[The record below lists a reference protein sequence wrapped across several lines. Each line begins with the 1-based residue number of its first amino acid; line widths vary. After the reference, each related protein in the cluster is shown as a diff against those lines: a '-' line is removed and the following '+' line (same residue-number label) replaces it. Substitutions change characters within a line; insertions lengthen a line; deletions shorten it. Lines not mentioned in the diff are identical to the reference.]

1 MNLSIVSFN
10 GTSLND
16 ASFAAYFP
24 RPSVMAGP
32 EGDAGFVERSYF
44 SPVYTYKRRKPRVLP
59 IHIKML
65 GTVASNVDTLKVL
78 FNPYANDEYKLLVAD
93 LNDSSKQYYVMGT
106 PISIPDVDGQEM
118 VVNLWVADP
127 VWKTET
133 ETSVTWTVTV
143 TGDQESITVGGSFY
157 SEPTF
162 EITPTAAKSGG
173 KAYRIFCPV
182 YNPSTTITYTDYPL
196 DIVNNA
202 LDTAALVADTTR
214 HVTINDGDGITDAD
228 ATITYDGEVGT
239 FPTSGL
245 AYLGTEQITY
255 TGKSATQL
263 TGCTR
268 GVNGTSAAAHLDD
281 VVIYASKM
289 EADGG
294 DIQVLVDGIAV
305 NYWLQDINNAT
316 TQIWINADLSAG
328 YTMTNGV
335 LIADSGAITTIT
347 LENSTANIDAINA
360 LPSNGR
366 LMIDSELFSYTGKN
380 VTTRQFTGVTREAF
394 NTTAAEHTVGDYVR
408 WIEHEIYIYHGAHD
422 LPAFVVNDN
431 YKPPIELDST
441 NAAWTWDATFAKTN
455 VSKGWKT
462 GAGWWRGGFPYYWD
476 DENDYYEH
484 DYGATICY
492 GYYESMAT
500 TAPSAQTNEASVI
513 FSVIGEYFINTGYAP
528 CVSINPGFPSGYEF
542 HGHPNCAYIPAGAT
556 HVEAHGNRWLS
567 SAAGT
572 DWYLTSATN
581 YLFRVGSATTPSSL
595 DQFSDFLD
603 GFSVAAPGVTDATDA
618 WTQASLDLGG
628 TYNYFLLYA
637 QRNVANDDGEI
648 RLEITDLTATLNS
661 SNLPVAAA
669 GSSYEYYHINAS
681 LSNTTTGDY
690 IDVDHYCNLN
700 TALIISTAEH
710 TVVDNDSGAYARG
723 AIQLST
729 YRHDWLKMTPGANV
743 LQWDETGATGLT
755 IVVKRRERKL

>member
-1 MNLSIVSFN
+1 MNLEIISFN

-16 ASFAAYFP
+16 SSFKAYFP
-24 RPSVMAGP
+24 KPSVMAGP

-44 SPVYTYKRRKPRVLP
+44 GPVFTYKRRKPRTLP
-59 IHIKML
+59 VHIKML
-65 GTVASNVDTLKVL
+65 GTVASNVDTLKAL
-78 FNPYANDEYKLLVAD
+78 FNPYANDEYKLLVKD
-93 LNDSSKQYYVMGT
+93 LNDSNKQYYVYGT

-133 ETSVTWTVTV
+133 ETSVSWSVTG

-182 YNPSTTITYTDYPL
+182 YNPSTTITYTNYPL

-202 LDTAALVADTTR
+202 LDTAALVADSTR

-239 FPTSGL
+239 FPTSGN

-255 TGKSATQL
+255 TGKSATEL

-268 GVNGTSAAAHLDD
+268 GVNGTSAAAHAND

-316 TQIWINADLSAG
+316 SQIWINANLSPG

-335 LIADSGAITTIT
+335 LIANSGAISTIT
-347 LENSTANIDAINA
+347 LENSAANIDAINA

-366 LMIDSELFSYTGKN
+366 LKIDDELFSYTGKN

-394 NTTAAEHTVGDYVR
+394 NTSAAEHTVGDNVR
-408 WIEHEIYIYHGAHD
+408 WIEHEIYIFHGIHD
-422 LPAFVVNDN
+422 LPTFTVDDD
-431 YKPPIELDST
+431 YKPYIELDST
-441 NAAWTWDATFAKTN
+441 NAAWTWDASFCATDSIASWIITRTATWRQYLSTFN
-455 VSKGWKT
+455 D
-462 GAGWWRGGFPYYWD
+462 PYAANFYTYASPYIG
-476 DENDYYEH
+476 N
-484 DYGATICY
+484 
-492 GYYESMAT
+492 YYESMAT
-500 TAPSAQTNEASVI
+500 SAPSTQTGRTNKT
-513 FSVIGEYFINTGYAP
+513 FSVLGQYAP
-528 CVSINPGFPSGYEF
+528 NTNYHAQYSKFGIHVPSGY
-542 HGHPNCAYIPAGAT
+542 T
-556 HVEAHGNRWLS
+556 HVTASGSRWLS
-567 SAAGT
+567 STAGT
-572 DWYLTSATN
+572 DWFLTTSGASE
-581 YLFRVGSATTPSSL
+581 FAKSIDGISL
-595 DQFSDFLD
+595 
-603 GFSVAAPGVTDATDA
+603 SVAFVVDAPGVTDTVDSWA
-618 WTQASLDLGG
+618 QSSLDLGG
-628 TYNYFLLYA
+628 TYYYFHV
-637 QRNVANDDGEI
+637 VASRSPANEDNEVRIELD
-648 RLEITDLTATLNS
+648 TFTATLS
-661 SNLPVAAA
+661 SDYPVASVVA
-669 GSSYEYYHINAS
+669 SSEYYHINAS
-681 LSNTTTGDY
+681 LINTSTGDY
-690 IDVDHYCNLN
+690 IDIDSYLNLN
-700 TALIISTAEH
+700 AALIVSTSAH
-710 TVVDNDSGAYARG
+710 TVVDNDSGTYVRG
-723 AIQLST
+723 AIALSN
-729 YRHDWLKMTPGANV
+729 YRHDWLKMTPGVNV